1 MKIGLTGGIGA
12 GKSAVSVRFAH
23 HGAVIVDA
31 DTIAREVVEPGTPG
45 LSAITA
51 EFGRDILAA
60 DGTLDRAALAKIV
73 FADPERRA
81 ALERI
86 VHPLVALRSGQII
99 AASPPQAVVVYDVP
113 LLAELVVKGQRTTD
127 EYDHVVV
134 VEAPVETR
142 IPRLVARG
150 LPDWDAEARIASQCT
165 DEERRAIADHVI
177 VNDGTLAELDAQ
189 VDALWDSLTG

>member
-1 MKIGLTGGIGA
+1 MKIGLTGAIGA

-51 EFGRDILAA
+51 EFGRDILSA

-73 FADPERRA
+73 FSDPERRA

-99 AASPPQAVVVYDVP
+99 AAAPPQAVVVYDVP

-189 VDALWDSLTG
+189 VDALWERLTA

>member
-12 GKSAVSVRFAH
+12 GKSAVSARFAH

-51 EFGRDILAA
+51 EFGREILAA
-60 DGTLDRAALAKIV
+60 DGTLDRAALATIV
-73 FADPERRA
+73 FADPERRT
-81 ALERI
+81 ALEQI

-99 AASPPQAVVVYDVP
+99 AAAPPQAIVVYDVP

-150 LPDWDAEARIASQCT
+150 LPDWDAEARIASQCS

-177 VNDGTLAELDAQ
+177 VNDSTLAELDAQ
-189 VDALWDSLTG
+189 VDALWERLTA

>member
-12 GKSAVSVRFAH
+12 GKSAVSARFAH

-51 EFGRDILAA
+51 EFGRDILAV
-60 DGTLDRAALAKIV
+60 DGTLDRAALATIV
-73 FADPERRA
+73 FADPERRT
-81 ALERI
+81 ALEQI
-86 VHPLVALRSGQII
+86 VHPLVALRSGQMI
-99 AASPPQAVVVYDVP
+99 AAAPPQAVVVYDVP

-189 VDALWDSLTG
+189 VDALWERLTA